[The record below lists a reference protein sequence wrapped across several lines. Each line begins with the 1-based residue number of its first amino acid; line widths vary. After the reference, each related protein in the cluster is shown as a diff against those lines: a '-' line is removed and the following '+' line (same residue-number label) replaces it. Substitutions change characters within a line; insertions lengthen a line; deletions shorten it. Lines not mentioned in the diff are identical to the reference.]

1 MDITHY
7 TFTLYVFLLVCAAIW
22 LFGRVMRKSKK
33 EDKNGYEKEQRL
45 FKLYQNVEDMLGMFE
60 EYAEEAKKEIEA
72 KLKEARELLESAG
85 AQRGGEGGGAE
96 RAGRPRKASA
106 EAERSGRPRKAS
118 AEAERAGRP
127 RKASAEADLKKV
139 LKIAEAVKLKPE
151 DRIPEMLARGMDK
164 NDIARELGLSVRE
177 VSLIMDIKKIRMDE
191 GL

>member
-7 TFTLYVFLLVCAAIW
+7 TYTLYVFLLVCAAIW

-118 AEAERAGRP
+118 AEA
-127 RKASAEADLKKV
+127 DLKKV